1 MDLRYS
7 PVERERILQK
17 ALAPF
22 KDFSEWALLHLQT
35 LKGYQDYRKMQNDC
49 LLSFFEYLQ
58 GLHGPGLQS
67 KKLFEFALIS
77 FEELPH
83 KGGL

>member
-35 LKGYQDYRKMQNDC
+35 LKGYQDYRKM
-49 LLSFFEYLQ
+49 
-58 GLHGPGLQS
+58 
-67 KKLFEFALIS
+67 
-77 FEELPH
+77 
-83 KGGL
+83 